1 MDTQK
6 KSKIIRIVTFVALTI
21 IVILAIVLTMY
32 FVQKNDEKN
41 NIDYINGEI
50 GKTIENG
57 SYYFKV
63 YDLKSEE
70 ASEENVRLTI
80 YIEIQ
85 AKEDV
90 ELNIDDFKLDNYAL
104 ESQSGFNNSIKS
116 GEKLD
121 FQLNYVVKCDN
132 KLLYLIYNNIK
143 IALGE
148 AHA

>member
-41 NIDYINGEI
+41 NIDYISGEI

-63 YDLKSEE
+63 YDLKSEGVD
-70 ASEENVRLTI
+70 EENVRLTI

-85 AKEDV
+85 AKEDL

-104 ESQSGFNNSIKS
+104 ESQSGFNNSINS

-121 FQLNYVVKCDN
+121 FQLNYVVKSDN